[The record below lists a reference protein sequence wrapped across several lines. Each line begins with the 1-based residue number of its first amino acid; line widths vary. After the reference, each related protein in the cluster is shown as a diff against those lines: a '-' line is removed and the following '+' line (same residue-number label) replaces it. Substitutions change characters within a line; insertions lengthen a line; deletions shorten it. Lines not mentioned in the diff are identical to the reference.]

1 MKTYRVRRSR
11 PSALSLALALALTML
26 IVYLASVSARENSA
40 PSKTVSKTE
49 PTSLT
54 EAISQTE
61 AVSQTDAG
69 SAEVRLAAMEA
80 DFVPEIVCADELS
93 ARVAAANCAQT
104 GGAGFVLADGDQFA
118 VIREATL
125 QSGGADALRRHAEGL
140 TLRLS
145 GRAQDVTAV
154 SDAAAFLYEQ
164 AAQTGALAN
173 AMDAGDTGADSVRAL
188 LNVYRTQG
196 RRAAEELGRIE
207 TKSDAVDMLA
217 AAVNCALER
226 LESALRET
234 SSAKMRLIHAAACAE
249 WISLLNN
256 LSDL

>member
-26 IVYLASVSARENSA
+26 IVYLASVSAKDGSA
-40 PSKTVSKTE
+40 PRPQK
-49 PTSLT
+49 
-54 EAISQTE
+54 
-61 AVSQTDAG
+61 AVSIAEAG
-69 SAEVRLAAMEA
+69 SAEVRLTAMEA
-80 DFVPEIVCADELS
+80 DFIPECVCADELS
-93 ARVAAANCAQT
+93 ARVAAANCAQN
-104 GGAGFVLADGDQFA
+104 GGAGFVLADGSSFA

-125 QSGGADALRRHAEGL
+125 QTGGADALRRRADGL

-164 AAQTGALAN
+164 AAQTGGLAA
-173 AMDAGDTGADSVRAL
+173 AMDAGETNADSVRAL

-196 RRAAEELGRIE
+196 RRAAEELDGIE
-207 TKSDAVDMLA
+207 TKSEITGMLA

-226 LESALRET
+226 VESALQGT

-256 LSDL
+256 LSNLQ